1 MGGLTPGT
9 AYGFAVHAN
18 NAVGS
23 GPEATVSATTHA
35 VPEAPVAPSV
45 TKGKKGGAKTARV
58 TWSSPASTG
67 GLPISGYQVLA
78 YRIRHAGRA
87 A

>member
-45 TKGKKGGAKTARV
+45 TKGKKGGEKTARV
-58 TWSSPASTG
+58 TWTAPATTG
-67 GLPISGYQVLA
+67 AARS
-78 YRIRHAGRA
+78 AGTRC
-87 A
+87 